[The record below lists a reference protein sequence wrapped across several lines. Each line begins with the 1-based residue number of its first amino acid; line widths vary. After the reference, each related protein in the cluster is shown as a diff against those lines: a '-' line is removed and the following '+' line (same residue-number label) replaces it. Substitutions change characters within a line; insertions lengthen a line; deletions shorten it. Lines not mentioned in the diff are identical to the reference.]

1 MRAFDPKQAVK
12 GTVLTGIDPATLQSN
27 REELDQSRIDTQ
39 RDLIRRGIRRQTLI
53 QVNLD
58 GVIIQG
64 NHGARAAAEAGVA
77 IDVEVIDLPHPHW
90 GPILNIPVAPR

>member
-1 MRAFDPKQAVK
+1 
-12 GTVLTGIDPATLQSN
+12 VLTGIDPSTLLSN
-27 REELDQSRIDTQ
+27 RPELEQSRIDSQ
-39 RDLIRRGIRRQTLI
+39 RDLIRRGIRRHTMI

-77 IDVEVIDLPHPHW
+77 IDVEVVDIPHPHC
-90 GPILNIPVAPR
+90 GPILGIPVVPR

>member
-12 GTVLTGIDPATLQSN
+12 GTVLSGIDPSTLLSN
-27 REELDQSRIDTQ
+27 RDELEQSRIDRQ
-39 RDLIRRGIRRQTLI
+39 RDLIRRGIPRQTMI

-64 NHGARAAAEAGVA
+64 NHGARAAAEVGVA

-90 GPILNIPVAPR
+90 GPILGIAVVRR